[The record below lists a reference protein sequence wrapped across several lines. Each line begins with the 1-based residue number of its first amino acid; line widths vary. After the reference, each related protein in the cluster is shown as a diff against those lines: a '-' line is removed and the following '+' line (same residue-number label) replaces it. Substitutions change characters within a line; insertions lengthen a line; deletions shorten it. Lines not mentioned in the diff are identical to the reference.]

1 MSAPTLLA
9 VTASQTHVDVQFNQ
23 TVVAP
28 TGQPGAG
35 FSITDNGV
43 ALTITSAAL
52 IAADTVRLVVA
63 KIDEGDSVLVTL
75 VNTGTLTNS
84 GAENA
89 ANFTNTAA
97 TNTSTQPA
105 PFAAASALHGHP
117 EVISLL
123 FSSKVNPVGGLV
135 GLTVQVNGV
144 TVVPASIANGA
155 DPRELAI
162 TMPAGLQYRDTFT
175 AAYVGTTGAW
185 VKASDSTPMAS
196 FTLSGVNGSTVG
208 IPNAA
213 YPLSNVIRNKLAPV
227 NGIVVAT
234 VSCDINLVDQG
245 LIDSYGPAVVDFGNG
260 TFGVTM
266 ANPDG
271 VTLSQDLRQIGNG
284 LSVSKNFFVLNH
296 PAWTADAAADWLN
309 VITQRIATALGA
321 LRTTDGTVDLGS
333 RTIEQV

>member
-9 VTASQTHVDVQFNQ
+9 ATASQTHVDLQFTQ

-35 FSITDNGV
+35 FTVSANGV
-43 ALTITSAAL
+43 ALTITGASLVAV
-52 IAADTVRLVVA
+52 DTVRLTVP
-63 KIDEGDSVLVTL
+63 KIDEGDSVIASFA
-75 VNTGTLTNS
+75 NTGTLTNS
-84 GAENA
+84 GAELV
-89 ANFTNTAA
+89 ANFTNSTV

-117 EVISLL
+117 EIISLL
-123 FSSKVNPVGGLV
+123 FSSKVGAVGGLV

-144 TVVPASIANGA
+144 TVVPTSIANGA

-175 AAYVGTTGAW
+175 AAYNAGTGAW
-185 VKASDSTPMAS
+185 VKSSDSTPIAS

-213 YPLSNVIRNKLAPV
+213 YPLSNVIRNQLAPK

-260 TFGVTM
+260 TFGITSD
-266 ANPDG
+266 NPDG
-271 VTLSQDLRQIGNG
+271 VTLIQDLRQIGNG

-296 PAWTADAAADWLN
+296 PAWAADSAADWLN
-309 VITQRIATALGA
+309 VVTQRIATALGA